1 MIVHHL
7 ANTVR
12 PTGRR
17 CAWLFSWFW
26 EIDQNFFDIVLMYLC
41 GLLIQIHMYTKT
53 KTHMYIIHT
62 FRYLW
67 STQCER
73 ISSGTRETAAHRNVI
88 DHVAF
93 RIGST
98 RANTRIHAKLINTRL
113 YSRAVRIHS
122 AFWTTVRVWITE
134 IVWKAR
140 ADSLSAICVWSTG

>member
-1 MIVHHL
+1 
-7 ANTVR
+7 
-12 PTGRR
+12 
-17 CAWLFSWFW
+17 
-26 EIDQNFFDIVLMYLC
+26 
-41 GLLIQIHMYTKT
+41 
-53 KTHMYIIHT
+53 MYIIHT

-93 RIGST
+93 RIGSA
-98 RANTRIHAKLINTRL
+98 RANTRIHAKLIDTRL

-140 ADSLSAICVWSTG
+140 ADTLSAICVWSTGGWIAQIFWLWLFCKIINNTNVNSTV